1 MIRMASGIE
10 KSTATGEEVNTMRIN
25 YGATDRKRMVKAIGE
40 ALDEKPV
47 YQGIPSYAYQI
58 AEFTVTRDGNLEF
71 PDDTD
76 TEIVNGLIDSLEEVG
91 FKFPESD
98 ANDSTT
104 ESVGTE
110 EKMVAADTDTETA
123 DAINGCAEESTE
135 TDDAS
140 NATADSTESEETS
153 ADEPTELTISLP
165 LMPPDALDRLRK
177 LVDGK
182 ASLIQKALN
191 ADQLTIHLDGDK
203 ISFPW
208 WKHMP
213 EQNETVAYMAFL
225 AALCWMAR
233 DAKRVTET
241 EKLVESQKYAFR
253 IFLIRLGFNGKEN
266 AAVRKI
272 LLQRLSG
279 NAAFRNAEEEWKFRE
294 HRKALAAA
302 MEHQEATVAREGN
315 EEHEV
320 TADETAE

>member
-91 FKFPESD
+91 FKFQESD

-165 LMPPDALDRLRK
+165 LMPTGCTGQA
-177 LVDGK
+177 
-182 ASLIQKALN
+182 
-191 ADQLTIHLDGDK
+191 
-203 ISFPW
+203 
-208 WKHMP
+208 
-213 EQNETVAYMAFL
+213 
-225 AALCWMAR
+225 
-233 DAKRVTET
+233 TE
-241 EKLVESQKYAFR
+241 A
-253 IFLIRLGFNGKEN
+253 G
-266 AAVRKI
+266 
-272 LLQRLSG
+272 
-279 NAAFRNAEEEWKFRE
+279 
-294 HRKALAAA
+294 
-302 MEHQEATVAREGN
+302 
-315 EEHEV
+315 
-320 TADETAE
+320 